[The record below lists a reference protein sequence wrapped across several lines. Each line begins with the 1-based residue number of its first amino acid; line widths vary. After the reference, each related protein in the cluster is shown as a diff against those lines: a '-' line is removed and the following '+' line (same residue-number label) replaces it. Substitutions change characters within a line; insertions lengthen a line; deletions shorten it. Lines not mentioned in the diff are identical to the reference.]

1 MASRSI
7 AATLALVVGS
17 LGLAAVVIGI
27 GGIQLGL
34 LSPLAGFFLAG
45 LLTAVCGLG
54 AVIAG
59 VVGLVRTRAA
69 SGRAGRRR
77 AWAGLGLG
85 ALLVAG
91 IVSAPALSGSGGAT
105 AAIHDVTTNMED
117 PPEFSDAVRDAPGR
131 QNGVD
136 YPDGGETVP
145 EQQRAAHPDLA
156 PIELDLSP
164 AEALERAQRVAE
176 GLGWTVTAVDAEKG
190 VVEAFDV
197 TRFFRFVD
205 DVVIRVRPRGTGSVV
220 DLRSNSRV
228 GGGDLGANA
237 GRIRAFRDRILE
249 KS

>member
-1 MASRSI
+1 MASRSTI
-7 AATLALVVGS
+7 ATLALVLGG
-17 LGLAAVVIGI
+17 LGLAAVVVGI

-34 LSPLAGFFLAG
+34 LAPLAGFFLAI

-59 VVGLVRTRAA
+59 LVGLVRTRAA
-69 SGRAGRRR
+69 SGRQGRGR
-77 AWAGLGLG
+77 AWGGLGLG

-91 IVSAPALSGSGGAT
+91 IVSALALSGSGGT
-105 AAIHDVTTNMED
+105 AAIHDVTTNMDD
-117 PPEFSDAVRDAPGR
+117 PPEFSDAVRNEPGR

-145 EQQRAAHPDLA
+145 DQQRIAYPDLA

-164 AEALERAQRVAE
+164 SQALERAQRVAE
-176 GLGWTVTAVDAEKG
+176 GLGWTVTAVDRERG
-190 VVEAFDV
+190 IVEAFDV

-205 DVVIRVRPRGTGSVV
+205 DVVIRVRPRGAGSVV

-237 GRIRAFRDRILE
+237 RRIRAFRDRLLE
-249 KS
+249 RS

>member
-1 MASRSI
+1 MASRSTV
-7 AATLALVVGS
+7 ATLAVVLGG
-17 LGLAAVVIGI
+17 LGLAAVVVGI

-59 VVGLVRTRAA
+59 LVGLVRTRAA
-69 SGRAGRRR
+69 SGRAGRER
-77 AWAGLGLG
+77 AWGGLGLG
-85 ALLVAG
+85 VLLVAG
-91 IVSAPALSGSGGAT
+91 IVSAALSGSGGAT
-105 AAIHDVTTNMED
+105 APIHDVTTNMDD
-117 PPEFSDAVRDAPGR
+117 PPEFSDAVRNAPGR

-145 EQQRAAHPDLA
+145 DQQRIAYPDLA
-156 PIELDLSP
+156 PIELDVSP
-164 AEALERAQRVAE
+164 SQALERAQRVAE
-176 GLGWTVTAVDAEKG
+176 GLGWTVTAVDRERG
-190 VVEAFDV
+190 IVEAFDV

-205 DVVIRVRPRGTGSVV
+205 DVVIRVRPRGAGSVV

-237 GRIRAFRDRILE
+237 RRVRAFRDRLLE
-249 KS
+249 RS

>member
-1 MASRSI
+1 MASRSTV
-7 AATLALVVGS
+7 ATLSLVLGG
-17 LGLAAVVIGI
+17 LGLADVVVGI

-34 LSPLAGFFLAG
+34 LSPLAGFFFAG
-45 LLTAVCGLG
+45 LLTAVSGLG

-59 VVGLVRTRAA
+59 LVGLVRTRAA
-69 SGRAGRRR
+69 SGRAGRER
-77 AWAGLGLG
+77 AWGGLGLG

-91 IVSAPALSGSGGAT
+91 IVSALALSGSGGAT
-105 AAIHDVTTNMED
+105 TPIHDVTTNMDD
-117 PPEFSDAVRDAPGR
+117 PPEFSDAVRNAPGR

-145 EQQRAAHPDLA
+145 NQQRIAYPDLA

-164 AEALERAQRVAE
+164 SQALERAQRIAE
-176 GLGWTVTAVDAEKG
+176 GLGWTVTAVDRERG
-190 VVEAFDV
+190 LVEAFDV

-205 DVVIRVRPRGTGSVV
+205 DVVIRVRPRGAASVV

-237 GRIRAFRDRILE
+237 RRIRAFRDRLLE
-249 KS
+249 RN

>member
-1 MASRSI
+1 MASRST
-7 AATLALVVGS
+7 AATLALALGG
-17 LGLAAVVIGI
+17 LGLAAVVVGI

-34 LSPLAGFFLAG
+34 LSPLTGFFLAG

-59 VVGLVRTRAA
+59 LVGLVRTRAA
-69 SGRAGRRR
+69 SGRAGRGR
-77 AWAGLGLG
+77 AWGGLGLG

-91 IVSAPALSGSGGAT
+91 IVSAVALSGSGGAT
-105 AAIHDVTTNMED
+105 TPIHDITTNMDD
-117 PPEFSDAVRDAPGR
+117 PPEFSDTVRNAPGR

-145 EQQRAAHPDLA
+145 EQQRIAYPDLA

-164 AEALERAQRVAE
+164 SQALERAQRVAE
-176 GLGWTVTAVDAEKG
+176 GLGWTVTAVDRETG
-190 VVEAFDV
+190 IVEAFDV

-205 DVVIRVRPRGTGSVV
+205 DVVIRVRPQGAGSVV

-237 GRIRAFRDRILE
+237 GRIRAFRDRLLE
-249 KS
+249 RS